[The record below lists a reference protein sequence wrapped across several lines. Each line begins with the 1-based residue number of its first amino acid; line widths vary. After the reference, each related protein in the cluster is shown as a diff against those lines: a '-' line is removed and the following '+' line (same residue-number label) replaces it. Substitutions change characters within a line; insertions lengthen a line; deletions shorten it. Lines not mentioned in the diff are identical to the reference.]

1 MVLYKGYRFYYLGL
15 KRWRVS
21 APDSIYSF
29 DILFKGGIQELMERT
44 DIWKE
49 LTERHDTN

>member
-29 DILFKGGIQELMERT
+29 DILFKGGIQDLMERVNLWRSIN
-44 DIWKE
+44 DN
-49 LTERHDTN
+49 DTY